1 MSVGLRKSG
10 VAMAFVL
17 SFGNTSSVENSDAGL
32 IHSRLAEYHAH
43 PPFSKG
49 GGKSSGLAFRRRVTY
64 ECTLS
69 RGESCAS
76 CGLTWQEN
84 QLSAAVKLH
93 DILIIG
99 AGLAGMRAA
108 VAAPSD
114 LDVAVM
120 SKVHPVRSHSVA
132 AQGGINAALGKEDSW
147 QAHAFDTTKGG
158 LYLGDQ
164 DAIEAMCR
172 EAPDDILEL
181 ERLGVIFSRDTQGH
195 IAQRPFGG
203 AGFPRTC
210 YAADRTG
217 HAILHAMYEQLLKH
231 RIRVYEEWYVTA
243 LIVEDGV
250 CRGVVAWDLIHGG
263 LHAIGAKA
271 VILATGGSGRV
282 FLTSTNAVINTGDG
296 MALAY
301 RAGAPLADMEFVQFH
316 PTTLKGTGI
325 LITEGARGEG
335 GYLLNTLGE
344 RFMKDYAP
352 QQMELATRST
362 VSLAIG
368 REIVEGRGVD
378 GCVLLDLRH
387 LGRQRILER
396 LPQIRELAI
405 EFAGLD
411 PIETPI
417 PVRPGAHYQMGGVRT
432 NQWTETAV
440 AGLFAAGECAC
451 VSVHGANRLG
461 GNSLL
466 ETIVFGR
473 RAGVRAGEYARTVGA
488 QALTT
493 DQLRV
498 EQHRVQQLLGHKGS
512 VRAWQIREE
521 LGELMSLNLGL
532 VRTHASMSA
541 ATSALTALT
550 HRAASVMV
558 QDKGQVF
565 NTDLVQALELQS
577 LLDIAETIIAGA
589 LARKESRGAHYRSD
603 YPTRDDQRW
612 LRHSLIRRTPEGMVL
627 TYEPVTITR
636 FPPT

>member
-1 MSVGLRKSG
+1 M
-10 VAMAFVL
+10 
-17 SFGNTSSVENSDAGL
+17 
-32 IHSRLAEYHAH
+32 
-43 PPFSKG
+43 
-49 GGKSSGLAFRRRVTY
+49 
-64 ECTLS
+64 
-69 RGESCAS
+69 
-76 CGLTWQEN
+76 
-84 QLSAAVKLH
+84 KLH
-93 DILIIG
+93 DVLIVG

-108 VAAPSD
+108 IAVPPGLDIAAI
-114 LDVAVM
+114 

-132 AQGGINAALGKEDSW
+132 AQGGINAALGEDDSW
-147 QAHAFDTTKGG
+147 KAHAFDTAKGG

-172 EAPDDILEL
+172 EAPEDILEL
-181 ERLGVIFSRDTQGH
+181 ERMGVIFSRDAQGR

-217 HAILHAMYEQLLKH
+217 HAILHVMYEQLLKR
-231 RIRVYEEWYVTA
+231 RIAVYEEWYVTS
-243 LIVEDGV
+243 LIIEDGR
-250 CRGVVAWDLIHGG
+250 CRGVIAWDLIHGG

-301 RAGAPLADMEFVQFH
+301 RAGAVLADMEFVQFH
-316 PTTLKGTGI
+316 PTTLKDTGI

-344 RFMKDYAP
+344 RFMKTYAP

-368 REIVEGRGVD
+368 QEIVEGRGVD

-396 LPQIRELAI
+396 LPQIRELAM

-417 PVRPGAHYQMGGVRT
+417 PVRPGAHYQMGGIRT
-432 NQWTETAV
+432 NQWGETTIP
-440 AGLFAAGECAC
+440 GLYAAGECAC

-473 RAGVRAGEYARTVGA
+473 RAGLRASEYGRTVA
-488 QALTT
+488 PRAHRT
-493 DQLRV
+493 DQFQADHARI
-498 EQHRVQQLLGHKGS
+498 QQLLTQEEP
-512 VRAWQIREE
+512 VQAWHIREA
-521 LGELMSLNLGL
+521 LGRTMSLNLGL
-532 VRTHASMSA
+532 VRTQASMTA
-541 ATSALTALT
+541 A
-550 HRAASVMV
+550 RAAIATLNQQASSITVR
-558 QDKGQVF
+558 DKGRVF
-565 NTDLVQALELQS
+565 NSDLIQALELGS
-577 LLDIAETIIAGA
+577 LIDVADTIVASA
-589 LARKESRGAHYRSD
+589 LARTESRGAHYRSD
-603 YPTRDDQRW
+603 YPARNDAQW
-612 LRHSLIRRTPEGMVL
+612 LQHTLARRTPQGPAL
-627 TYEPVTITR
+627 TYDPVMITR
-636 FPPT
+636 FPPK

>member
-1 MSVGLRKSG
+1 M
-10 VAMAFVL
+10 
-17 SFGNTSSVENSDAGL
+17 
-32 IHSRLAEYHAH
+32 
-43 PPFSKG
+43 
-49 GGKSSGLAFRRRVTY
+49 
-64 ECTLS
+64 
-69 RGESCAS
+69 
-76 CGLTWQEN
+76 
-84 QLSAAVKLH
+84 KLH
-93 DILIIG
+93 DILIVG

-108 VAAPSD
+108 IAAPPD
-114 LDVAVM
+114 LDVAVI

-132 AQGGINAALGKEDSW
+132 AQGGINAALGENDSW
-147 QAHAFDTTKGG
+147 EAHAYDTTKGG

-172 EAPDDILEL
+172 EAPDDIHEL
-181 ERLGVIFSRDTQGH
+181 ERLGVIFSRDEQGR

-217 HAILHAMYEQLLKH
+217 HAILHAMYEQLLK
-231 RIRVYEEWYVTA
+231 RRVAVYEEWYVTS
-243 LIVEDGV
+243 LIVEDGA
-250 CRGVVAWDLIHGG
+250 CRGVVAWNLIHGG
-263 LHAIGAKA
+263 LRAIGAKA

-335 GYLLNTLGE
+335 AYLLNTLGE
-344 RFMKDYAP
+344 RFMKTYAP

-368 REIVEGRGVD
+368 QEILEGRGVD

-396 LPQIRELAI
+396 LPQIRQLAI

-432 NQWTETAV
+432 NQWAETGI
-440 AGLFAAGECAC
+440 AGLYAAGECAC

-461 GNSLL
+461 GNSLI

-473 RAGVRAGEYARTVGA
+473 RAGIRAGEYVRTVA
-488 QALTT
+488 PRALTT
-493 DQLRV
+493 NQLTTEQARV
-498 EQHRVQQLLGHKGS
+498 HQLMSQEGS
-512 VRAWQIREE
+512 IRAWQIREE
-521 LGELMSLNLGL
+521 LGQLMSLNLGL
-532 VRTHASMSA
+532 VRNHESMSA
-541 ATSALTALT
+541 AISSLNALIQ
-550 HRAASVMV
+550 RAASVTV
-558 QDKGQVF
+558 QDKGLVF
-565 NTDLVQALELQS
+565 NMELVQAFELQS
-577 LLDIAETIIAGA
+577 LLDVAETIITSA
-589 LARKESRGAHYRSD
+589 LARTESRGAHYRSD
-603 YPTRDDQRW
+603 FPKRDDTHW
-612 LRHSLIRRTPEGMVL
+612 LKHTLTRRAPGGL
-627 TYEPVTITR
+627 TVEYDPVTVTR
-636 FPPT
+636 FPPK

>member
-1 MSVGLRKSG
+1 MGHLER
-10 VAMAFVL
+10 
-17 SFGNTSSVENSDAGL
+17 
-32 IHSRLAEYHAH
+32 I
-43 PPFSKG
+43 
-49 GGKSSGLAFRRRVTY
+49 
-64 ECTLS
+64 
-69 RGESCAS
+69 
-76 CGLTWQEN
+76 
-84 QLSAAVKLH
+84 H
-93 DILIIG
+93 DILIVG

-108 VAAPSD
+108 VAVAPG
-114 LDVAVM
+114 LDVAIV

-132 AQGGINAALGKEDSW
+132 AQGGINAALGENDSW
-147 QAHAFDTTKGG
+147 EKHAYDTAKGG
-158 LYLGDQ
+158 LWLGDQ

-181 ERLGVIFSRDTQGH
+181 ERLGVIFSRDEQGR

-203 AGFPRTC
+203 AGFARTC

-217 HAILHAMYEQLLKH
+217 HAILHAMYEQLLKR
-231 RIRVYEEWYVTA
+231 RIAVYEEWYVTA
-243 LIVEDGV
+243 LIVEDSA

-263 LHAIGAKA
+263 LHMIGAKA

-335 GYLLNTLGE
+335 AYLLNTLGE
-344 RFMKDYAP
+344 RFMKTYAP

-368 REIVEGRGVD
+368 QEILEGRGVD

-387 LGRQRILER
+387 LGRQHILER

-432 NQWTETAV
+432 TQSGETEMP
-440 AGLFAAGECAC
+440 GLYAAGDCAC
-451 VSVHGANRLG
+451 VTVHGANRLG

-466 ETIVFGR
+466 ETVVFGR
-473 RAGVRAGEYARTVGA
+473 RAGGHAADYVREVAPGALSDAALRSDEARVKRLMANKGA
-488 QALTT
+488 
-493 DQLRV
+493 
-498 EQHRVQQLLGHKGS
+498 E
-512 VRAWQIREE
+512 RAWQVRDE
-521 LGELMSLNLGL
+521 LGKTMAFNLGIFRTQKSMTEAFEKVRELMERAPL
-532 VRTHASMSA
+532 VF
-541 ATSALTALT
+541 
-550 HRAASVMV
+550 V
-558 QDKGQVF
+558 QDRGKVF
-565 NTDLVQALELQS
+565 NTYWIQAREL
-577 LLDIAETIIAGA
+577 
-589 LARKESRGAHYRSD
+589 
-603 YPTRDDQRW
+603 
-612 LRHSLIRRTPEGMVL
+612 
-627 TYEPVTITR
+627 
-636 FPPT
+636 

>member
-1 MSVGLRKSG
+1 M
-10 VAMAFVL
+10 
-17 SFGNTSSVENSDAGL
+17 
-32 IHSRLAEYHAH
+32 
-43 PPFSKG
+43 
-49 GGKSSGLAFRRRVTY
+49 
-64 ECTLS
+64 
-69 RGESCAS
+69 
-76 CGLTWQEN
+76 
-84 QLSAAVKLH
+84 KLH

-108 VAAPSD
+108 VAASPD

-132 AQGGINAALGKEDSW
+132 AQGGINAALGEDDSW
-147 QAHAFDTTKGG
+147 EAHAYDTTKGG

-172 EAPDDILEL
+172 EAPEDILEL
-181 ERLGVIFSRDTQGH
+181 ERLGVIFSRNEEGR

-217 HAILHAMYEQLLKH
+217 HAILHAMYEQLLKR
-231 RIRVYEEWYVTA
+231 RIAVYEEWYVTT

-263 LHAIGAKA
+263 LHAIRAKA

-344 RFMKDYAP
+344 RFMKVYAP

-368 REIVEGRGVD
+368 QEILEGRGVD

-396 LPQIRELAI
+396 LPQIRALAM

-432 NQWTETAV
+432 NQWTETGI
-440 AGLFAAGECAC
+440 AGLYAAGECAC

-473 RAGVRAGEYARTVGA
+473 RAGVRAGEYVRTVA
-488 QALTT
+488 PQALRN
-493 DQLRV
+493 DQLTT
-498 EQHRVQQLLGHKGS
+498 EQTRVQRLLAQEGS
-512 VRAWQIREE
+512 VRAWQLREE
-521 LGELMSLNLGL
+521 LGQTMSLNLGL
-532 VRTHASMSA
+532 VRTQESMSA
-541 ATSALTALT
+541 ASSTISALTQ
-550 HRAASVMV
+550 RAASMMV

-565 NTDLVQALELQS
+565 NTDLVQALEFEC
-577 LLDIAETIIAGA
+577 LLDVAETIVTSA
-589 LARKESRGAHYRSD
+589 LARQESRGAHYRSD
-603 YPTRDDQRW
+603 YPVRDDQQW
-612 LRHSLIRRTPEGMVL
+612 LKHSLIRRTSEGTAL
-627 TYEPVTITR
+627 THEPVTVTR
-636 FPPT
+636 FPPA

>member
-1 MSVGLRKSG
+1 M
-10 VAMAFVL
+10 
-17 SFGNTSSVENSDAGL
+17 
-32 IHSRLAEYHAH
+32 
-43 PPFSKG
+43 
-49 GGKSSGLAFRRRVTY
+49 
-64 ECTLS
+64 
-69 RGESCAS
+69 
-76 CGLTWQEN
+76 
-84 QLSAAVKLH
+84 KLH

-108 VAAPSD
+108 VAASPD

-132 AQGGINAALGKEDSW
+132 AQGGINAALGEDDSW
-147 QAHAFDTTKGG
+147 EAHAYDTTKGG

-172 EAPDDILEL
+172 EAPEDILDL
-181 ERLGVIFSRDTQGH
+181 ERLGVIFSRNEEGR

-217 HAILHAMYEQLLKH
+217 HAILHAMYEQLLKR
-231 RIRVYEEWYVTA
+231 RIAVYEEWYVTT
-243 LIVEDGV
+243 LIVEEGV
-250 CRGVVAWDLIHGG
+250 CRGVVAWDLIRGG
-263 LHAIGAKA
+263 LHAIRAKA

-344 RFMKDYAP
+344 RFMKVYAP

-368 REIVEGRGVD
+368 QEILEGRGVD

-396 LPQIRELAI
+396 LPQIRALAM

-432 NQWTETAV
+432 NQWTETGI
-440 AGLFAAGECAC
+440 AGLYAAGECAC

-473 RAGVRAGEYARTVGA
+473 RAGVRAGEYVRTVA
-488 QALTT
+488 QQALRN
-493 DQLRV
+493 DQLMT
-498 EQHRVQQLLGHKGS
+498 EQARVQRLLAQEGS
-512 VRAWQIREE
+512 VRAWQLREE
-521 LGELMSLNLGL
+521 LGQTMSLNLGL
-532 VRTHASMSA
+532 VRTRESMSA
-541 ATSALTALT
+541 AISAISALT
-550 HRAASVMV
+550 HRASSMTV
-558 QDKGQVF
+558 QDKGLVF
-565 NTDLVQALELQS
+565 NTDLVQALELEC
-577 LLDIAETIIAGA
+577 LLDVAETIVTSA
-589 LARKESRGAHYRSD
+589 LARQESRGAHYRSD
-603 YPTRDDQRW
+603 YPVRDDQHW
-612 LRHSLIRRTPEGMVL
+612 LKHSLIRRTPEGTAL
-627 TYEPVTITR
+627 THEPVTVTR

>member
-1 MSVGLRKSG
+1 
-10 VAMAFVL
+10 
-17 SFGNTSSVENSDAGL
+17 
-32 IHSRLAEYHAH
+32 
-43 PPFSKG
+43 
-49 GGKSSGLAFRRRVTY
+49 
-64 ECTLS
+64 
-69 RGESCAS
+69 
-76 CGLTWQEN
+76 
-84 QLSAAVKLH
+84 
-93 DILIIG
+93 
-99 AGLAGMRAA
+99 MRAA
-108 VAAPSD
+108 IAAAPD
-114 LDVAVM
+114 LDVAVI

-132 AQGGINAALGKEDSW
+132 AQGGINAALGENDSW
-147 QAHAFDTTKGG
+147 EAHAFDTAKGG

-172 EAPDDILEL
+172 EAPDDIHEL
-181 ERLGVIFSRDTQGH
+181 ERLGVIFSRDEQGR

-217 HAILHAMYEQLLKH
+217 HAILHAMYEQLLKR
-231 RIRVYEEWYVTA
+231 RIAVYEEWYVTS
-243 LIVEDGV
+243 LIMEDGA
-250 CRGVVAWDLIHGG
+250 CRGVVAWDLVHGG

-335 GYLLNTLGE
+335 GYLLNTRGE
-344 RFMKDYAP
+344 RFMKTYAP

-368 REIVEGRGVD
+368 QEILEGRGVD

-405 EFAGLD
+405 QFAGLD
-411 PIETPI
+411 PVETPI
-417 PVRPGAHYQMGGVRT
+417 PVRPGAHYMMGGVRT
-432 NQWTETAV
+432 NQWTETGIT
-440 AGLFAAGECAC
+440 GLYAAGECAC

-473 RAGVRAGEYARTVGA
+473 RAGIRAAEYARTVEPRA
-488 QALTT
+488 RTT
-493 DQLRV
+493 DHLSI
-498 EQHRVQQLLGHKGS
+498 EQQRVQRLLRQEET

-521 LGELMSLNLGL
+521 LGQAMSRHLGL
-532 VRTHASMSA
+532 VRTHDSMSTA
-541 ATSALTALT
+541 ISALSALT
-550 HRAASVMV
+550 HRAAAVTV

-565 NTDLVQALELQS
+565 NTDLVQAFELQS
-577 LLDIAETIIAGA
+577 LLDVAETIVVSA
-589 LARKESRGAHYRSD
+589 LARQESRGAHYRSD
-603 YPTRDDQRW
+603 FPVRDDQRW
-612 LRHSLIRRTPEGMVL
+612 LRHSLIRRTPEGPAL
-627 TYEPVTITR
+627 TYEPVTISR
-636 FPPT
+636 FPPK

>member
-1 MSVGLRKSG
+1 
-10 VAMAFVL
+10 
-17 SFGNTSSVENSDAGL
+17 
-32 IHSRLAEYHAH
+32 
-43 PPFSKG
+43 
-49 GGKSSGLAFRRRVTY
+49 
-64 ECTLS
+64 
-69 RGESCAS
+69 
-76 CGLTWQEN
+76 
-84 QLSAAVKLH
+84 
-93 DILIIG
+93 
-99 AGLAGMRAA
+99 MRAA
-108 VAAPSD
+108 LASPPD
-114 LDVAVM
+114 LDVAVI

-132 AQGGINAALGKEDSW
+132 AQGGINAALGEHDSW
-147 QAHAFDTTKGG
+147 EAHAFDTTKGG

-172 EAPDDILEL
+172 EAPDDILDL
-181 ERLGVIFSRDTQGH
+181 ERLGVIFSRNEQGR

-217 HAILHAMYEQLLKH
+217 HAILHAMYEQLLKR
-231 RIRVYEEWYVTA
+231 RIAVYEEWYVTA
-243 LIVEDGV
+243 LIMEDGA

-263 LHAIGAKA
+263 LHAIGAKS

-282 FLTSTNAVINTGDG
+282 FLTSTNAVINTDGG

-344 RFMKDYAP
+344 RFMKTYAP
-352 QQMELATRST
+352 QQMELATRSI

-368 REIVEGRGVD
+368 QEIVEGRGVD

-417 PVRPGAHYQMGGVRT
+417 PVRPGVHYQMGGVRT
-432 NQWTETAV
+432 NQWTETEIP
-440 AGLFAAGECAC
+440 GLYAAGECAC

-473 RAGVRAGEYARTVGA
+473 RAGIRAGEYARTVA
-488 QALTT
+488 PMALPL
-493 DQLRV
+493 DQLTI
-498 EQHRVQQLLGHKGS
+498 EQRRVQRLLTQEGS
-512 VRAWQIREE
+512 GRAWQIREE
-521 LGELMSLNLGL
+521 PRRVVSLNRGL
-532 VRTHASMSA
+532 VRTDESMSA
-541 ATSALTALT
+541 AISALTALT
-550 HRAASVMV
+550 HRAASIMV

-565 NTDLVQALELQS
+565 NTDLVQAFELES
-577 LLDIAETIIAGA
+577 LLDVAEAIVVSA
-589 LARKESRGAHYRSD
+589 LARTESRGAHYRSD
-603 YPTRDDQRW
+603 FTKRDDVHW
-612 LRHSLIRRTPEGMVL
+612 LKHTVVRRTPVGPTLM
-627 TYEPVTITR
+627 YEPVTVTR
-636 FPPT
+636 FSPK

>member
-1 MSVGLRKSG
+1 M
-10 VAMAFVL
+10 
-17 SFGNTSSVENSDAGL
+17 
-32 IHSRLAEYHAH
+32 
-43 PPFSKG
+43 
-49 GGKSSGLAFRRRVTY
+49 
-64 ECTLS
+64 
-69 RGESCAS
+69 
-76 CGLTWQEN
+76 
-84 QLSAAVKLH
+84 KLH

-108 VAAPSD
+108 VAASPD

-132 AQGGINAALGKEDSW
+132 AQGGINAALGEDDSW
-147 QAHAFDTTKGG
+147 EAHAYDTTKGG

-172 EAPDDILEL
+172 EAPEDILEL
-181 ERLGVIFSRDTQGH
+181 ERLGVIFSRNEEGR

-217 HAILHAMYEQLLKH
+217 HAILHAMYEQLLKR
-231 RIRVYEEWYVTA
+231 RIAVYEEWYVTT

-263 LHAIGAKA
+263 LHAIRAKA

-344 RFMKDYAP
+344 RFMKVYAP

-368 REIVEGRGVD
+368 QEILEGRGVD

-396 LPQIRELAI
+396 LPQIRALAM

-432 NQWTETAV
+432 NQWTETGI
-440 AGLFAAGECAC
+440 AGLYAAGECAC

-473 RAGVRAGEYARTVGA
+473 RAGVRAGEYVRTVA
-488 QALTT
+488 PQALRN
-493 DQLRV
+493 DQLTT
-498 EQHRVQQLLGHKGS
+498 EQTRVQRLLAQEGS
-512 VRAWQIREE
+512 VRAWQLREE
-521 LGELMSLNLGL
+521 LGQTMSLNLGL
-532 VRTHASMSA
+532 VRTQESMSA
-541 ATSALTALT
+541 AISTISALTQ
-550 HRAASVMV
+550 RAASMTV

-565 NTDLVQALELQS
+565 NSDLVQALELEC
-577 LLDIAETIIAGA
+577 LLDVAETIVTSA
-589 LARKESRGAHYRSD
+589 LARQESRGAHYRSD
-603 YPTRDDQRW
+603 YPVRNDQQW
-612 LRHSLIRRTPEGMVL
+612 LKHSLIRRTPEGTVL
-627 TYEPVTITR
+627 THEPVIVTR
-636 FPPT
+636 FQPT

>member
-1 MSVGLRKSG
+1 MSLLLIRSPLVSD
-10 VAMAFVL
+10 VQAM
-17 SFGNTSSVENSDAGL
+17 
-32 IHSRLAEYHAH
+32 
-43 PPFSKG
+43 
-49 GGKSSGLAFRRRVTY
+49 
-64 ECTLS
+64 
-69 RGESCAS
+69 
-76 CGLTWQEN
+76 
-84 QLSAAVKLH
+84 KLH
-93 DILIIG
+93 DILIVG

-114 LDVAVM
+114 LDVAVI

-132 AQGGINAALGKEDSW
+132 AQGGINAALGENDSW
-147 QAHAFDTTKGG
+147 EAHAFDTTKGG

-172 EAPDDILEL
+172 EAPDDIHEL
-181 ERLGVIFSRDTQGH
+181 ERLGVIFSRDDQGR

-210 YAADRTG
+210 YATDRTG
-217 HAILHAMYEQLLKH
+217 HAILHAMYEQLLKR
-231 RIRVYEEWYVTA
+231 RIAVYEEWYVTT
-243 LIVEDGV
+243 LIMEDGA
-250 CRGVVAWDLIHGG
+250 CRGVVAWDLIRGG

-344 RFMKDYAP
+344 RFMKAYAP

-368 REIVEGRGVD
+368 QEIVEGRGVD

-432 NQWTETAV
+432 NQWAETGV
-440 AGLFAAGECAC
+440 AGLYAAGECAC

-473 RAGVRAGEYARTVGA
+473 RAGVRAGEYVRTIARQVFE
-488 QALTT
+488 T
-493 DQLRV
+493 DQLAI
-498 EQHRVQQLLGHKGS
+498 EQHRVQRVLAQEGP

-521 LGELMSLNLGL
+521 LGQLMSLNLGL
-532 VRTHASMSA
+532 VRTHESMSA
-541 ATSALTALT
+541 ALTALTALT

-558 QDKGQVF
+558 QDKGRVF
-565 NTDLVQALELQS
+565 NTDLVQAFELQS
-577 LLDIAETIIAGA
+577 LLDVAETIVTSA
-589 LARKESRGAHYRSD
+589 LARQESRGAHYRSD
-603 YPTRDDQRW
+603 FPKRDDAQW
-612 LRHSLIRRTPEGMVL
+612 LKHTVARRTPQGPAL
-627 TYEPVTITR
+627 TYEPVAVTR
-636 FPPT
+636 FTPA